1 MSNFKVSNFGNK
13 IIRVLTYAIFDGPK
27 RSNRLQ
33 AHSVADLRGPRGCVA
48 ASGPVLERYAR
59 SKGPSPNRRNLTI
72 DAPGE

>member
-13 IIRVLTYAIFDGPK
+13 ITRVLTYAIFDGPK
-27 RSNRLQ
+27 RSDES

-48 ASGPVLERYAR
+48 ASGPMLERYAR

-72 DAPGE
+72 DAPGK